1 MIVCAF
7 AYMNIDIEKLEATS
21 NVYNNQ
27 IAEEGTYSL
36 MKVLDKQEV
45 KPAIRKIKNK
55 LEK

>member
-1 MIVCAF
+1 MRVG
-7 AYMNIDIEKLEATS
+7 IDIEKLEATS